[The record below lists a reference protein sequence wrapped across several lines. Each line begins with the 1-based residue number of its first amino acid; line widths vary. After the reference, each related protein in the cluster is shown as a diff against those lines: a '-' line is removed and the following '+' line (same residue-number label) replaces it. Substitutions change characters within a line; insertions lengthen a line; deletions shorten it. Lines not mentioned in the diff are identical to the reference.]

1 MRPTNQDAACEFVRE
16 ILAARTGLP
25 IGLTHRPDRD
35 RRDIKAVEELW
46 ESENRRYAVEHT
58 LIESF
63 DGQLANIARIERLLV
78 PVKQA
83 LAGRLPGRFALAVR
97 EAETSAARVDFAAA
111 HQEIVRLVLGAVD
124 SLEVG
129 DTVTLTSALLPFEL
143 RLHFRFRNDSVL
155 VLYTDIEGD
164 PDQLR
169 LERVRRALDA
179 KCPKLAR
186 WASDGRTS
194 VLILEADDIQHSNC
208 AVVFQATKTAL
219 AERNDQPDILVLVET
234 DASPWSGWVLKE
246 GVLLGADVPRSR
258 DGDYR
263 YEQGR
268 VR

>member
-1 MRPTNQDAACEFVRE
+1 MRTNNQDAVCASVRE
-16 ILAARTGLP
+16 ILAAQAGVP

-46 ESENRRYAVEHT
+46 ESEKHRYAVEHT

-63 DGQLANIARIERLLV
+63 DGQLANIAKIERLLV

-97 EAETSAARVDFAAA
+97 EAETSAARVNFEAA

-124 SLEVG
+124 GLKVG
-129 DTVTLTSALLPFEL
+129 DTVTLRSDQLPFEL
-143 RLHFRFRNDSVL
+143 RLHFRFRNDSLL
-155 VLYTDIEGD
+155 VLYTDIEGN
-164 PDQLR
+164 PDELR

-179 KCPKLAR
+179 KCPKLAT

-194 VLILEADDIQHSNC
+194 VLILEADDIQHSNY
-208 AVVFQATKTAL
+208 AVVFHAARVAL
-219 AERNDQPDILVLVET
+219 AERNDQPDILALVET

-246 GVLLGADVPRSR
+246 GALLGAEVPRNR